1 MPGADKVR
9 RTLTAEASEPP
20 SSVSAQQ
27 AAEQAADQATEEAAE
42 HAAPHAAG
50 SDVAAYGATSA
61 TSGMVPLTVHR
72 REPKPDD
79 VEIDIE
85 FCGLCHSD
93 VHATRG
99 EWGERPWPLVPG
111 HEIVG
116 RVRRIGEEVRDF
128 AVGDRVGVGCM
139 VDSCRECENCLDGVE
154 QYCERGNV
162 GTYGV
167 ADPRNGGEIT
177 QGGYSERVVVN
188 ERFVLRIPE
197 TLDPAAAAPLLCAG
211 ITTYSPLHY
220 FGVEPG
226 ERVGVVGLGGLG
238 HMAVKL
244 AKAMGA
250 EVTVFTRTD
259 AKAGAAREL
268 GADHV
273 VLTSDPEQLAAVRS
287 TLDLV
292 IDTVAAPHDVN
303 DYLRTLRLDG
313 ALFQLSLPSGEMA
326 PVDPGLLIR
335 RRLTYAGSLI
345 GGIAETQE
353 MLDFCAE
360 HGVVSDIELV
370 AADGLNEAYDR
381 MVAGD
386 VKYRFVLDAATLA
399 AARTR
404 SAQGA

>member
-1 MPGADKVR
+1 MTPGRPVMPGADKVR
-9 RTLTAEASEPP
+9 RTLTDQGSESP
-20 SSVSAQQ
+20 SSAP
-27 AAEQAADQATEEAAE
+27 AGEAP
-42 HAAPHAAG
+42 APRTG
-50 SDVAAYGATSA
+50 SEVAAYGATSA
-61 TSGMVPLTVHR
+61 QSGLVPLTIER
-72 REPKPDD
+72 RALKPDD

-116 RVRRIGEEVRDF
+116 RVRRVGDEVRSFSVD
-128 AVGDRVGVGCM
+128 DRVGVGCM
-139 VDSCRECENCLDGVE
+139 VDSCGECENCLDGVE
-154 QYCERGNV
+154 QFCDRGNV
-162 GTYGV
+162 LTYGS
-167 ADPRNGGEIT
+167 ADPRNGGEAT
-177 QGGYSERVVVN
+177 QGGYAQRIVVT
-188 ERFVLRIPE
+188 EKFVLRVPE

-211 ITTYSPLHY
+211 ITTYSPLRY

-238 HMAVKL
+238 HLAVKL

-250 EVTVFTRTD
+250 EVTVFTRSAEKGD
-259 AKAGAAREL
+259 AAREL
-268 GADHV
+268 GADDV
-273 VLTSDPEQLAAVRS
+273 VVTSDPTALEAARR

-303 DYLRTLRLDG
+303 AYLRTLRLDG
-313 ALFQLSLPSGEMA
+313 ALFQLSLPSGTMA

-335 RRLTYAGSLI
+335 RRLSYAGSLI

-353 MLDFCAE
+353 MLEFCAE
-360 HGVVSDIELV
+360 HGVAADIELV
-370 AADGLNEAYDR
+370 AADELNEAYDR

-386 VKYRFVLDAATLA
+386 VKYRFVLDATTLA
-399 AARTR
+399 STGAG
-404 SAQGA
+404 SAQAEEGEE